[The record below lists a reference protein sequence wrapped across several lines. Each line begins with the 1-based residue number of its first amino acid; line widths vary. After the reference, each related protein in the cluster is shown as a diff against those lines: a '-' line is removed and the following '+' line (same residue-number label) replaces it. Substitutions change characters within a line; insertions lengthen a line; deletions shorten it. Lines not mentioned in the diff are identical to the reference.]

1 MMTYSLNNIFS
12 LRNGSAI
19 MKITKQ
25 ITLLLLCSLTY
36 FFSFNSFSANDSDIN
51 FVGAKKCIGCHEQAY
66 QDWQGSHH
74 DMSMKHATKDS
85 VLANFNNMSI
95 PYEIEGE
102 VAPNNNTATFFKKDL
117 QFWVN
122 IQGED
127 GKLHDYQIKYTFGFE
142 PLQQYMVE
150 FDDGRVQL
158 IPFAWDSRPKLD
170 GGQRWFNL
178 YPDMTKKHQEFFWT
192 NTGQNWNYMCA
203 DCHSTN
209 VDKNF
214 DIKTNSYDTT
224 FSEINVA
231 CESCHG
237 AANQH
242 LTWAKQNNKNNTES
256 SLNSD
261 NSDKNKKGFAR
272 DLSTSVTQWQL
283 DKNSKTMSPINIE
296 HSQQVLVC
304 AQCHSRRTQIS
315 NKNHVEGNAFGERYL
330 LDLISSTNYHP
341 DGQVYN
347 ENFVYGSFLQSK
359 MHKNGVV
366 CSDCH
371 NPHTA
376 KLKLPI
382 ETLCLQCHQSDNYAS
397 TKHHN
402 HKEDS
407 TGAMCVNCHMPET
420 TYMEIDA
427 RRDHGFHIPTPNIAQ
442 QLGTPD
448 TCLSCHK
455 EKDSQWSASKVNAW
469 YPNSSVKEEKDFA
482 GVFSAINLALNEK
495 QLLGV
500 SSELSR
506 ISQTISYSPIIRAS
520 ALTKMASVSNTNT
533 IIAIARAA
541 KDPNENIRL
550 GAIEGAQSM
559 ASAEKWRIIS
569 PLLNDK
575 VLVVRTSAAFALA
588 NLWSNLSQ
596 AQQKA
601 LTPALDEYIAS
612 QLFNSD
618 RAFSHSNIGIIAAYQ
633 GNFEQAIKAFEGG
646 ILIEKSFTQSYLN
659 LSQVYY
665 QLGKNQ
671 RSISTLLQ
679 GKKANSDDAALPF
692 NLGLAYIR
700 TKDKVKAAA
709 ELAIATQLAPNNSHY
724 FYVYGLSLEQQNSSA
739 AYKALYQAFQLSNNP
754 QHLFALCEMQ
764 VRHKNPLAKQCL
776 VKLQPLAPPNVIQ
789 ALKQKLNSN

>member
-1 MMTYSLNNIFS
+1 MVLSY
-12 LRNGSAI
+12 GSEAI
-19 MKITKQ
+19 E
-25 ITLLLLCSLTY
+25 
-36 FFSFNSFSANDSDIN
+36 
-51 FVGAKKCIGCHEQAY
+51 FVGSKACIGCHEKAY

-74 DMSMKHATKDS
+74 ELSMKHADSKS
-85 VLANFNNMSI
+85 VLGDFNNATLVAGVKSI
-95 PYEIEGE
+95 
-102 VAPNNNTATFFKKDL
+102 VNKSSFFKKGQ

-127 GKLHDYQIKYTFGFE
+127 GQFHDYQIKYTFGYK

-150 FDDGRVQL
+150 FEDGRVQL
-158 IPFAWDSRPKLD
+158 IPFAWDSRAKEQ

-214 DIKTNSYDTT
+214 DVKTNTYNTT

-237 AANQH
+237 AASEHLSWANQP
-242 LTWAKQNNKNNTES
+242 AKAQSKQVVGTTGDAIA
-256 SLNSD
+256 LYD
-261 NSDKNKKGFAR
+261 KGFSR
-272 DLSTSVTQWQL
+272 DLSKSVQTWQAS
-283 DKNSKTMSPINIE
+283 DNNKTLTPQAID

-315 NKNHVEGNAFGERYL
+315 NKNHVDGNAFGERYL

-359 MHKNGVV
+359 MYKNGVV

-376 KLKLPI
+376 ELKLPI

-397 TKHHN
+397 TEHHKHREN
-402 HKEDS
+402 S
-407 TGAMCVNCHMPET
+407 TGAQCVNCHMPET

-427 RRDHGFHIPTPNIAQ
+427 RRDHGFHIPTPNLAK

-448 TCLSCHK
+448 TCLSCH
-455 EKDSQWSASKVNAW
+455 EDKDSQWSSSKVNAW
-469 YPNSSVKEEKDFA
+469 YPNSTVATEKDFVA
-482 GVFSAINLALNEK
+482 VFSAMNLALNEQ
-495 QLLGV
+495 QLQGV
-500 SSELSR
+500 ASELSR
-506 ISQTISYSPIIRAS
+506 LSQTISYAGIIRAS

-533 IIAIARAA
+533 IIAIARAV
-541 KDPNENIRL
+541 KNPDENIRL

-559 ASAEKWRIIS
+559 ASAEKWRILS

-575 VLVVRTSAAFALA
+575 VLSVRSSAAFALTS
-588 NLWSNLSQ
+588 LWQNLSAPQQ
-596 AQQKA
+596 AQ

-612 QLFNSD
+612 QRFNND
-618 RAFSHSNIGIIAAYQ
+618 RSFSHSNRGIIAAYQ
-633 GNFEQAIKAFEGG
+633 GHYDQAINAFKQG
-646 ILIEKSFTQSYLN
+646 ITIEKQFAQTYLN

-665 QLGKNQ
+665 QQGNNQ
-671 RSISTLLQ
+671 KSIQVLQ
-679 GKKANSDDAALPF
+679 QGTKANPDDASLPY

-700 TKDKVKAAA
+700 IKDKIKAAQA
-709 ELAIATQLAPNNSHY
+709 LAIATQLAPQNSHY
-724 FYVYGLSLEQQNSSA
+724 FYVYGLSLEQEKPSA

-754 QHLFALCEMQ
+754 QHLYALCDMQ
-764 VRHKNPLAKQCL
+764 VRHKSGLAKQCL
-776 VKLQPLAPPNVIQ
+776 TQLAPLVPNNVIE
-789 ALKQKLNSN
+789 ALRQQLNQ